1 MVTLLEGS
9 TRVQVEVQPSQ
20 QLIIIK
26 NSTAPGPAESDD
38 VTYGQGA
45 VADKGCQRRNC
56 IECTAPSRLG
66 IAAPHLLADNTY
78 ASLSHV
84 LLPHL
89 HVEYT
94 GMTADVLL
102 PSQAATL
109 ATTSC
114 DRSSQGG
121 GGEHGGGGGGAGDG
135 AAAADDDVCDDGD
148 EEGVT
153 AETDAGAAAEGTSW
167 LLEAKPAVSDP
178 IAVRYVQ
185 LLL

>member
-1 MVTLLEGS
+1 
-9 TRVQVEVQPSQ
+9 
-20 QLIIIK
+20 
-26 NSTAPGPAESDD
+26 
-38 VTYGQGA
+38 
-45 VADKGCQRRNC
+45 
-56 IECTAPSRLG
+56 
-66 IAAPHLLADNTY
+66 
-78 ASLSHV
+78 
-84 LLPHL
+84 
-89 HVEYT
+89 
-94 GMTADVLL
+94 MTADVLL